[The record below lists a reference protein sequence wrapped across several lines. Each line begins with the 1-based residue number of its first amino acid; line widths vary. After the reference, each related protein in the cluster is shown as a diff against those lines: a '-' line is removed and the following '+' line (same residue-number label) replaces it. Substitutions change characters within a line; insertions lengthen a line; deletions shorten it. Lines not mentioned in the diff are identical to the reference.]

1 MSKKLIE
8 GNKKFIDS
16 PTFKKQRSKLYDK
29 QNPDT
34 IVLSCSDSRNNPEII
49 FSQNDLGELFT
60 VRSAGHVLCDS
71 MIESIQYAVSNFD
84 IKDIVVYGHS
94 NCGGIV
100 SVYNALENKSLYN
113 PSYSDLF
120 DYIEP
125 SITHKYKTDEHNIIA
140 STINNTFNTVKIIK
154 RYVNKNIIPGYYDMY
169 TGEVLFCF
177 DNKKDKFIDYV
188 INYQIE

>member
-34 IVLSCSDSRNNPEII
+34 VVLSCSDSRNNPEII

-84 IKDIVVYGHS
+84 IKDIVVYGHVGCGAIIGTYYNKIS
-94 NCGGIV
+94 NDI
-100 SVYNALENKSLYN
+100 S
-113 PSYSDLF
+113 

-125 SITHKYKTDEHNIIA
+125 SITYDYKTDEHNIIA
-140 STINNTFNTVKIIK
+140 STINNTFNTMKIIK
-154 RYVNKNIIPGYYDMY
+154 KYVNKNIIPGYYDMN